1 MPRRSP
7 GARAKGIGAE
17 LRQLREDRQL
27 KLTAVASQLGWDK
40 SRLSRIEHGQQNQ
53 TVEDVAQLLVVY
65 GVTDEPAQERM
76 FDAVRSVD
84 EPGWWEKVSGVT
96 KTSAALA
103 DYETEASELISWSPK
118 LLPGRVQT
126 MDYASAFMETSGL
139 GSDQIGLRLAAR
151 RERQRAVADRPYLAF
166 LGEEALRALNGGPRV
181 MAAQLDALLERQV
194 TVRVVPTAAGAY
206 RGQVGGF
213 LMLRFPAAPVVV
225 HVEMLSSG
233 VFYDDPNLTSPYE
246 DAVTQLDDVA
256 MSETESARLI
266 ETIRKELE
274 G

>member
-17 LRQLREDRQL
+17 LRQLRGHM
-27 KLTAVASQLGWDK
+27 KLTRVAEQLGWDK
-40 SRLSRIEHGQQNQ
+40 SRLSRIENGQQNQ

-65 GVTDEPAQERM
+65 GVTDEADQERM

-103 DYETEASELISWSPK
+103 DYETEASKLISWSPK

-126 MDYASAFMETSGL
+126 MDYAAAFMETSGL
-139 GSDQIGLRLAAR
+139 SPDEIGLRLAAR
-151 RERQRAVADRPYLAF
+151 RERQRAVATKPYLAF
-166 LGEEALRALNGGPRV
+166 LGEEALRALNGGRRV
-181 MAAQLDALLERQV
+181 MAAQLDALLTREV
-194 TVRVVPTAAGAY
+194 TIRVVPIATQAHL
-206 RGQVGGF
+206 GQMGGF

-233 VFYDDPNLTSPYE
+233 VFYDDPHLTSPYE
-246 DAVTQLDDVA
+246 VTVTQLDDVA
-256 MSETESARLI
+256 MGETESARLV
-266 ETIRKELE
+266 ETIRKELD